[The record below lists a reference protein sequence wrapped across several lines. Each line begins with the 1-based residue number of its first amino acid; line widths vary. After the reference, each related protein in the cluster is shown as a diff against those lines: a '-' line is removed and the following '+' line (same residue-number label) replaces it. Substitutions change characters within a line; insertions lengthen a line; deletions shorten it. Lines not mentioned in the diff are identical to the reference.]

1 MTRDSDNSPPF
12 ERGMF
17 LCNTW
22 NFERFQYFNSQTSF
36 LKNTNPFKKTAVMFL
51 VESARTEISI
61 WPYETVKTY
70 RMGSTKWIYHK
81 EQNIS
86 KFYFSLRTSY
96 KELVRCTNYPKV
108 HIHTSWKCKS
118 FIWGCCFGISQ
129 FIFDDSLENVLV
141 YRLIFYYLVREILRC
156 SSNTTKL

>member
-1 MTRDSDNSPPF
+1 MQQSLEILNGF
-12 ERGMF
+12 
-17 LCNTW
+17 NTSTLKQVFW
-22 NFERFQYFNSQTSF
+22 KTQT
-36 LKNTNPFKKTAVMFL
+36 LLKKTAVIFL
-51 VESARTEISI
+51 VESAKIEIAT

-96 KELVRCTNYPKV
+96 KELIWCTNHPEV
-108 HIHTSWKCKS
+108 HIHTFWKCWS

-129 FIFDDSLENVLV
+129 FTFDDSLEDVLV
-141 YRLIFYYLVREILRC
+141 YGLIFYYLVREILRC

>member
-1 MTRDSDNSPPF
+1 
-12 ERGMF
+12 MF
-17 LCNTW
+17 LCKNYL
-22 NFERFQYFNSQTSF
+22 NFERFQYFNSETSF
-36 LKNTNPFKKTAVMFL
+36 LENTNPFQKTAVMFL
-51 VESARTEISI
+51 VESAKIEIAT
-61 WPYETVKTY
+61 WPCKTVLSEANIKTN

-108 HIHTSWKCKS
+108 HIHTFWKCKS